1 MPFNIKIRKIQG
13 GAVHD
18 LKGLRCVSYF
28 QGFENLAKETDL
40 AVRKGMCFVGFGPG
54 LSFDKIPSAYVFF
67 DWISHSHLFNDLDI
81 PSTFMYTYITLY
93 F

>member
-67 DWISHSHLFNDLDI
+67 DWISHSLKSSI
-81 PSTFMYTYITLY
+81 KSTFNLYISIVALY
-93 F
+93 L